1 MTNFTISLSD
11 SIDIINLMSLDEQV
25 DLSEAID
32 LRDKIE
38 EMIAHLVSVTDR
50 KAFKA
55 QRNRL
60 DVIIANALFAKM

>member
-11 SIDIINLMSLDEQV
+11 SIDIINIMSLDERV

-32 LRDKIE
+32 LRDNIE
-38 EMIAHLVSVTDR
+38 EMIVHLVSVTDR

-55 QRNRL
+55 QRDRL
-60 DVIIANALFAKM
+60 DVVIANALFAEM